1 MAFTH
6 SHNLYRSLNPESL
19 SCLVTLQRFSFAF
32 ISRFYDR
39 EAFLRDI
46 HTLTLCKMCKNF
58 TQYLENCNHHRQSH
72 ILIVFRKAIRNHI
85 NYRKQNKNYYINKSS
100 NATGKLKCNLLFMEK
115 YRE

>member
-1 MAFTH
+1 MAFT
-6 SHNLYRSLNPESL
+6 HNLYRSLNPESFI
-19 SCLVTLQRFSFAF
+19 CVVTLQRFSFAF

-72 ILIVFRKAIRNHI
+72 ILIVFRKEIRKHI
-85 NYRKQNKNYYINKSS
+85 NYRKQNKNNYSNKIST
-100 NATGKLKCNLLFMEK
+100 ATGKLNINYL
-115 YRE
+115 